1 VDQKTYQQILDDA
14 IQGEI
19 EAYQF
24 YLEIAKKT
32 QNSFLEELFLS
43 FSEEE
48 KKHRQLL
55 ENLRDNPSKTINFAK
70 VPDYHVAETLEE
82 PSLTLDMKPV
92 DAIALAMKKE
102 QAAMQHYS
110 QLADACTDP
119 DQKKVFSELA
129 IMEREHKNKMETAFV
144 DIGYPEVW

>member
-1 VDQKTYQQILDDA
+1 MDKKTYRQILDDA
-14 IQGEI
+14 IQGEN
-19 EAYQF
+19 EAHQF
-24 YLEIAKKT
+24 YLAIAKKT
-32 QNSFLEELFLS
+32 HDNFLEELFLS
-43 FSEEE
+43 LSEEE
-48 KKHRQLL
+48 KKHRHIL
-55 ENLRDNPSKTINFAK
+55 EKFRDNPSKTISFTK
-70 VPDYHVAETLEE
+70 VPDYHVAETIEE
-82 PSLTLDMKPV
+82 PALTLDMKPV

-129 IMEREHKNKMETAFV
+129 AMERKHKNKMEAAFV

>member
-1 VDQKTYQQILDDA
+1 MDLKTYQQILGNA

-19 EAYQF
+19 EAHRF
-24 YLEIAKKT
+24 YLAIAKKT

-48 KKHRQLL
+48 KKHQQIL
-55 ENLRDNPSKTINFAK
+55 EDFRDNPSETINFTK
-70 VPDYHVAETLEE
+70 VPDFHVAETIEE
-82 PSLTLDMKPV
+82 PALTLEMKPA
-92 DAIALAMKKE
+92 DAVALAMKKE

-119 DQKKVFSELA
+119 DQKKVFFELA
-129 IMEREHKNKMETAFV
+129 AMEREHKNKLEAAFV